1 MNFVKTFALVLLLA
15 VLATPAHAG
24 SVFSKL
30 PLFQCGFHFGSAGKI
45 QSEDSRSK
53 KRKNF
58 GSERVVKT
66 IDSTQTGVANFTT
79 APSKPAGS
87 GRLPPAFTLAKFR
100 CSW

>member
-1 MNFVKTFALVLLLA
+1 MNFVKTVTLVLLLS

-30 PLFQCGFHFGSAGKI
+30 PLFQCGLHFGSAGKI
-45 QSEDSRSK
+45 QKEDSRSNK
-53 KRKNF
+53 QKSFASK
-58 GSERVVKT
+58 RVVKFV
-66 IDSTQTGVANFTT
+66 DSTQTGVAYFTT

-87 GRLPPAFTLAKFR
+87 GRLPPTVTFAKFR